1 MDDGLR
7 VALAALI
14 GYLVGTFPSADIAAR
29 LATRGRID
37 LRTAGSGN
45 PGGLNAMK
53 ELGKA
58 WGVAVILADMAK
70 GAVAGGLGALVGG
83 GDGAYA
89 AATASIAGH
98 IFPVW
103 TRFHGGKGVATSAGA
118 CLAVFPAFFPIDAA
132 VAAAGALRTR
142 NPERVIWVNGVAWMA
157 AAIVWTVAD
166 LPNAWGPD
174 AGAGL
179 LAFSAIS
186 CALIIY
192 KFRVTALR
200 ADASAPPG

>member
-7 VALAALI
+7 VVLAALI

-70 GAVAGGLGALVGG
+70 GAIAGGLG
-83 GDGAYA
+83 
-89 AATASIAGH
+89 
-98 IFPVW
+98 
-103 TRFHGGKGVATSAGA
+103 
-118 CLAVFPAFFPIDAA
+118 
-132 VAAAGALRTR
+132 
-142 NPERVIWVNGVAWMA
+142 
-157 AAIVWTVAD
+157 
-166 LPNAWGPD
+166 
-174 AGAGL
+174 
-179 LAFSAIS
+179 
-186 CALIIY
+186 
-192 KFRVTALR
+192 R
-200 ADASAPPG
+200 ARGRG